1 MTFEPDRNIPYYA
14 YNYYGN
20 SDLEFPLVDRDE
32 YKGRVKFHV
41 YETRPPEFEDY
52 QDFNGVAT
60 LSSIEQSDI
69 EAAEELLNQTLST
82 RNRNSSRTK
91 HGISKRRDV
100 PTGKTC
106 SIYLPQS
113 VQITDGVQIENLDL
127 GVFGAGVER
136 LVGAGTGTAQ
146 AFLTEGMD
154 AIGSVVDFIR
164 ANMTQDTARATLS
177 RLAGM
182 IPGEKYTGAIRS
194 ALATTPAPNT
204 RALFKAV
211 NLREFAFSFNFIP
224 KTQKE
229 SEEIK
234 KIIKFFRSELY
245 PESIRSEGSIP
256 LGYKFPNKFKI
267 SIEYD
272 DKPIATGILKS
283 YLRNFQATYNPNSM
297 AMFETGDFQ
306 EISITMSFVEDR
318 TLDKDDILSGRY

>member
-41 YETRPPEFEDY
+41 YETRPPEFERY
-52 QDFNGVAT
+52 QDFNGVAS
-60 LSSIEQSDI
+60 LNSSD
-69 EAAEELLNQTLST
+69 EALFENFETEVNKLTT
-82 RNRNSSRTK
+82 KNRNPGRIK
-91 HGISKRRDV
+91 KGVSKRRDV

-127 GVFGAGVER
+127 GVVGAGVER
-136 LVGAGTGTAQ
+136 LVGSGTGPIDALINETGNAI
-146 AFLTEGMD
+146 ASVADFLM
-154 AIGSVVDFIR
+154 
-164 ANMTQDTARATLS
+164 ANATQDTARATMA